1 MDWKEVKVT
10 FNGKAINLLSLV
22 TIKFSDKFKVR
33 NIMETQP
40 LLFHLM
46 LKQGFNWFTLS
57 SKDSQTEN
65 V

>member
-1 MDWKEVKVT
+1 M
-10 FNGKAINLLSLV
+10 
-22 TIKFSDKFKVR
+22 
-33 NIMETQP
+33 MESQP

-46 LKQGFNWFTLS
+46 LKQEFNLFTLA

>member
-1 MDWKEVKVT
+1 ML
-10 FNGKAINLLSLV
+10 NGKAVNLLKSV
-22 TIKFSDKFKVR
+22 TIKFLDKFQVR
-33 NIMETQP
+33 HMMESQP

-46 LKQGFNWFTLS
+46 LKQGFIWFTLA

>member
-1 MDWKEVKVT
+1 MKE
-10 FNGKAINLLSLV
+10 
-22 TIKFSDKFKVR
+22 R
-33 NIMETQP
+33 HP

-46 LKQGFNWFTLS
+46 LKQGFNWFTLA